1 MRACMRAWL
10 RVLAIKVHIGS
21 NSENYA
27 IAKLYHVC
35 TYLYAHVQISYY
47 SIMYSVFS
55 TIYSILIPSLMGII
69 PAKARAA
76 YLHMYT
82 Q

>member
-1 MRACMRAWL
+1 MHAWL
-10 RVLAIKVHIGS
+10 RVLAIKVHVGS

-55 TIYSILIPSLMGII
+55 TIVY
-69 PAKARAA
+69 
-76 YLHMYT
+76 
-82 Q
+82 